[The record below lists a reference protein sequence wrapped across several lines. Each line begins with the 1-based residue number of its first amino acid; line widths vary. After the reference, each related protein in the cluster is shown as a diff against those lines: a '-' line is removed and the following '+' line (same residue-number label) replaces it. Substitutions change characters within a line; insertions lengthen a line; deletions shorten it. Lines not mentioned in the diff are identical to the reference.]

1 MIEVRGYIDDLLAN
15 KKYEDFLIDIEDKDE
30 FFTSMIDAPII
41 HNGKPIGVIN
51 DIDFEDRTWGG
62 VIWTNAR
69 VEIDLCNGS
78 IHSVHLI
85 K

>member
-15 KKYEDFLIDIEDKDE
+15 KKYEDFLKGIEDKDD

-41 HNGKPIGVIN
+41 HNGKPVGVIN

-69 VEIDLCNGS
+69 VEIDPCNGS
-78 IHSVHLI
+78 IQSLHLI